1 VRVVIQHRS
10 RYVYPHPALLGP
22 QVIRMRPADHTR
34 ARVERYKLVVE
45 PEHRVH
51 WQRDPHGNH
60 VARVTFKAG
69 QTTTALDIL
78 IELAI
83 DIRPINPFDFFID
96 DRVKTVPFRYPEQ
109 LDAELAPYLETG
121 DPAYRIG
128 RKATDLLASLP
139 QRGATLDILIGLN
152 AAVRKRIAYVI
163 RDEPGVWTP
172 EDTLGH
178 GRGSCRDAAVLLVAL
193 MRARGIAARFVS
205 GYLVQLT
212 DEGMI
217 PDEPKGVDRDV
228 VDLHAWAE
236 AYVPGAGWIGFDGTS
251 GLLCGEGHI
260 PLAATALPAHA
271 APLDGTIDVGAS
283 SVEFTTSIARLG
295 HEARPTAP
303 YSEDVWAE
311 LQAGGD
317 RADGVLTAAGL
328 DVWIGGEPTFTA
340 RDNQARPEWQGGAL
354 GPDKWKRGRT
364 LARELRD
371 RLAPGGVILH
381 RMGKHYPGE
390 SLPRWAL
397 DVIARRGAGTEPG
410 PALWPD
416 RPLADDSSTS
426 DAKSRTV
433 GSIGAAHHLGEELC
447 AALGVACELHPAYE
461 DPWEV
466 LRAEANLPVDVD
478 PRTAGLDDPEERRRL
493 AAILDRGAGSVVGW
507 VLPLAKTEAGWR
519 TERWKLRREH
529 LFLLPGDSPL
539 GLRLPLASITG
550 PAAPEWAEALD
561 LPDPRR
567 DAPDEGQPRR
577 AAIQAPPP
585 DDTRPGRAPATAPPQ
600 APDGHRSEGAP
611 PHGPDGQRSEGAPPH
626 VSDGQRSEGAPP
638 RAATPAHRPVEP
650 LPGIR
655 TALAIE
661 PRDGELWVFVPP
673 VARFDEFCALVAAI
687 DRARAATGLD
697 VHLEGYPPPP
707 SPERLRFAVTPDP
720 GVLEVNLPPVASCR
734 EAARLHH
741 TVFEAALA
749 SGLTAE
755 RYLLDGRAAGSG
767 GGNHITIGGPAPERS
782 PWLREPGLL
791 ASLVTFAQ
799 HHPSLSYLF
808 TGLFVGPTSQAPR
821 VDEARHDALYELELA
836 LPRLHEAPPPWQ
848 VDALL
853 RHLLVDVAGSTHRAE
868 ISIDKLFDPH
878 TPHGRQGL
886 VELRAFEMPPHPR
899 MLAAQA
905 ILARALLAAFAG
917 EPYKHALVRWGA
929 ELHDRFLLPYFLW
942 RDFEDVLAHLAAR
955 SVALPADA
963 YRPFVELRC
972 PLAGALEIG
981 AARVEVRNA
990 IEPWHVLGEEATQTG
1005 TARYVD
1011 SSVERIELRT
1021 LGLDHERYLVAVNHA
1036 VVPLRPGAGRD
1047 IRVGGVRFRAW
1058 CPPHALHPHL
1068 GIHHPLRI
1076 DVVDTWARRG
1086 VAGAA
1091 YHVWHPEGRAFDAPP
1106 LTRVEADA
1114 RRSQRFT
1121 REGPSPWPLRARRV
1135 APAPEQPYTL
1145 DLRRIDAG
1153 TAMPDP
1159 EDWVT
1164 Q

>member
-1 VRVVIQHRS
+1 MRVVIQHRS
-10 RYVYPHPALLGP
+10 RYLYPRPALLGP
-22 QVIRMRPADHTR
+22 QVIRLRPADHTR
-34 ARVERYKLVVE
+34 ARIERYRLVVE
-45 PEHRVH
+45 PEHRLH

-69 QTTTALDIL
+69 QTTPALDIL
-78 IELAI
+78 VELAL

-96 DRVKTVPFRYPEQ
+96 ERVRTVPFRYPEQ
-109 LDAELAPYLETG
+109 LDAELAPYLDTG
-121 DPAYRIG
+121 DPAYRLG
-128 RKATDLLASLP
+128 RAGTELLAALPAHGDTLDLLV
-139 QRGATLDILIGLN
+139 GLN
-152 AAVRKRIAYVI
+152 TAVRQRIAYVI

-172 EDTLGH
+172 EETLGH

-228 VDLHAWAE
+228 IDLHAWAE

-260 PLAATALPAHA
+260 PLAATASPAHA
-271 APLDGTIDVGAS
+271 APLDGTSDVAAR
-283 SVEFTTSIARLG
+283 SVEFTTTIARLG

-303 YSEDVWAE
+303 YSDEVWAE
-311 LQAGGD
+311 LQAAGD
-317 RADGVLTAAGL
+317 RADAALTAAGL

-340 RDNQARPEWQGGAL
+340 RDDQARPEWQGGAL
-354 GPDKWKRGRT
+354 GPDKWKRGRR

-381 RMGKHYPGE
+381 RTGKQYPGE

-397 DVIARRGAGTEPG
+397 DVIARRPGLAEPAG
-410 PALWPD
+410 PAAQQDERPPLWPD
-416 RPLADDSSTS
+416 RTLAEAGT
-426 DAKSRTV
+426 
-433 GSIGAAHHLGEELC
+433 IGAAHHLGEELC
-447 AALGVACELHPAYE
+447 AALGVRCELHPAYE

-466 LRAEANLPVDVD
+466 LRAEARLPAEID

-493 AAILDRGAGSVVGW
+493 AAILDRGAGEVVGW
-507 VLPLAKTEAGWR
+507 VVPLARSEAGWR
-519 TERWKLRREH
+519 TERWRLRREH
-529 LFLLPGDSPL
+529 LFLVPGDSPV

-550 PAAPEWAEALD
+550 AAAPEWAEAPD

-567 DAPDEGQPRR
+567 GAPDGDQPRR
-577 AAIQAPPP
+577 ATGTAPAAARPAEPPP
-585 DDTRPGRAPATAPPQ
+585 
-600 APDGHRSEGAP
+600 
-611 PHGPDGQRSEGAPPH
+611 
-626 VSDGQRSEGAPP
+626 
-638 RAATPAHRPVEP
+638 P

-673 VARFDEFCALVAAI
+673 LAKFDEFCELVDAI
-687 DRARAATGLD
+687 DRARVATGLS

-707 SPERLRFAVTPDP
+707 APDRLRFAVTPDP

-734 EAARLHH
+734 EAAGLYHR
-741 TVFEAALA
+741 VFEAALA

-767 GGNHITIGGPAPERS
+767 GGNHITIGGPWPERS

-821 VDEARHDALYELELA
+821 LDEARHDALYELELA
-836 LPRLHEAPPPWQ
+836 LPRLHEGPPPWQ

-868 ISIDKLFDPH
+868 ISIDKLFDPQ

-905 ILARALLAAFAG
+905 ILVRALIAAFAA
-917 EPYKHALVRWGA
+917 EPYKHALVRWGS

-942 RDFEDVLAHLAAR
+942 HDFEDVLGHLAAR
-955 SVALPADA
+955 GVALPEGA

-972 PLAGALEIG
+972 PLAGTIEVG
-981 AARVEVRNA
+981 AARIEVRNA
-990 IEPWHVLGEEATQTG
+990 IEPWHVLGEEATQAG

-1011 SSVERIELRT
+1011 SSVERIELRAI
-1021 LGLDHERYLVAVNHA
+1021 GLDHERYVVAVNHA
-1036 VVPLRPGAGRD
+1036 VVPMRPGAGRD
-1047 IRVGGVRFRAW
+1047 VRVGGVRFRAW

-1106 LTRVEADA
+1106 LTRTEADA
-1114 RRSQRFT
+1114 RKSQRFT
-1121 REGPSPWPLRARRV
+1121 REGPTPWPLRARRV
-1135 APAPEQPYTL
+1135 APHPDQPYTL

-1159 EDWVT
+1159 EDWIT
-1164 Q
+1164 P